1 MQRRDFLKSTGA
13 ATLALGSATLTAARS
28 AMAHDDASARAPAI
42 ARGLRRLRL
51 ASALG
56 SALGGPGDHLHRFA
70 RRVAAATGG
79 AITIEIDDTVAT
91 TQRVFTAVMT
101 GNADFYCG
109 DDGDLVGL
117 HPGFA
122 FVSGLPG
129 DSGLS
134 AAHLD
139 AWLTAGGGQELWDD
153 LAAEFNMK
161 GSAVAHT
168 GRSFGLASRAPV
180 TTIADLRGRR
190 IAAPGLAAELV
201 RAVDGVPVRSISGA
215 SRKLAAEGDI
225 DAAELLG
232 IEALYPAPADDEG
245 KRAALHLLAPG
256 LQPSGCT
263 LTLGMRRSFW
273 DGLPNSERVLLTALA
288 AQSFAESRAEAA
300 AATRMVERAGLLSS
314 YRLTTSPAVTR
325 QLARHAATI
334 VAHASG
340 FDALA
345 MRINASYM
353 AFKGREATGFVA

>member
-1 MQRRDFLKSTGA
+1 MQRREFLKSTGA
-13 ATLALGSATLTAARS
+13 ATLALGSATLAAARS
-28 AMAHDDASARAPAI
+28 AMAEDDAASSAPAI
-42 ARGLRRLRL
+42 ARGVRRLRL

-56 SALGGPGDHLHRFA
+56 SPVTGPGDQFHRFT
-70 RRVAAATGG
+70 RRMAAATSGT
-79 AITIEIDDTVAT
+79 IEIEIDDTAT
-91 TQRVFTAVMT
+91 TQQAFTAVMT
-101 GNADFYCG
+101 GTADLYCG

-117 HPGFA
+117 HPAFA
-122 FVSGLPG
+122 FFSGLPG

-134 AAHLD
+134 AAQLE

-153 LAAEFNMK
+153 LAGEFNMK
-161 GSAVAHT
+161 GLAVAHT
-168 GRSFGLASRAPV
+168 GPSFGLASRTPV

-201 RAVDGVPVRSISGA
+201 AAVDGVPVRSISEA
-215 SRKLAAEGDI
+215 SRNLAADADI

-232 IEALYPAPADDEG
+232 IEALYPGPAVDEA

-256 LQPSGCT
+256 LQPCGCT

-273 DGLPNSERVLLTALA
+273 DGLANSERIVLSALA
-288 AQSFAESRAEAA
+288 AQCFAESRAETA
-300 AATRMVERAGLLSS
+300 AATRTALSAGLISS
-314 YRLTTSPAVTR
+314 YHATPAPDVTR

-340 FDALA
+340 FDTLA

-353 AFKGREATGFVA
+353 AFKGRDGAGFVA